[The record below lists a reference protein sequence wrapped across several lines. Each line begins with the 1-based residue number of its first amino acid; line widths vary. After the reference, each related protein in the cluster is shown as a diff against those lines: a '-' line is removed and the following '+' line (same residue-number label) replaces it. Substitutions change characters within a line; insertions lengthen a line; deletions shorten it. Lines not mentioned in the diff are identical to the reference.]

1 MHNSKHRVIRTLQK
15 ISPPARKTGGLLS
28 RSKVEVISLTFVV
41 GSEINIFRNDSFC
54 NELGKLYLTAV

>member
-1 MHNSKHRVIRTLQK
+1 MHNSKHRIITPLQK

-28 RSKVEVISLTFVV
+28 RLKVKIINLSFKVE
-41 GSEINIFRNDSFC
+41 SEINIFRNDSFC